1 MEELWLFLCA
11 DTLVEI
17 FSALCFRFCYPAVMF
32 FIGWVKRNL
41 FCLQTFF
48 LAILWCSK
56 YTYCIGC
63 LTLFLKQS
71 GFRRRHELFFA
82 SISKNSIYINNYI
95 LCTCMLIFIYFMHL
109 FIYLFIHLQTC
120 LEAFEKFSGRKSCPM
135 CRKEQYQ
142 RRIIHE
148 GAREY
153 RVKCAT
159 RYVAWFTAFFKT
171 DGLVTVSDKKGW
183 DTSTAERWFFL
194 SLLSPLPPNVVYRT

>member
-71 GFRRRHELFFA
+71 AFRRRHELFFA
-82 SISKNSIYINNYI
+82 LIFKNSIYINISFVHVCWYLFI
-95 LCTCMLIFIYFMHL
+95 LC
-109 FIYLFIHLQTC
+109 IYLFIHLQTC

-171 DGLVTVSDKKGW
+171 DGVATVSDKKSW
-183 DTSTAERWFFL
+183 DTSTERWFFL
-194 SLLSPLPPNVVYRT
+194 SCPSPLSSNVVYRT

>member
-1 MEELWLFLCA
+1 MYVDIYLFYA
-11 DTLVEI
+11 
-17 FSALCFRFCYPAVMF
+17 
-32 FIGWVKRNL
+32 
-41 FCLQTFF
+41 
-48 LAILWCSK
+48 
-56 YTYCIGC
+56 
-63 LTLFLKQS
+63 
-71 GFRRRHELFFA
+71 
-82 SISKNSIYINNYI
+82 
-95 LCTCMLIFIYFMHL
+95 

-171 DGLVTVSDKKGW
+171 DGVAAVSDKKGGTLPLNA
-183 DTSTAERWFFL
+183 DFFFL
-194 SLLSPLPPNVVYRT
+194 VHLLSFPMLFIERNSLNLAHQH

>member
-11 DTLVEI
+11 YTLVEI

-41 FCLQTFF
+41 FCLQTCFF
-48 LAILWCSK
+48 GRYCDVQSTHTVLDVWHYFSSK
-56 YTYCIGC
+56 VPLEEDMNCFLRRFPKIQYTLIIISFVHVCWY
-63 LTLFLKQS
+63 LF
-71 GFRRRHELFFA
+71 
-82 SISKNSIYINNYI
+82 I
-95 LCTCMLIFIYFMHL
+95 LC
-109 FIYLFIHLQTC
+109 IYLFIHLQTC

-171 DGLVTVSDKKGW
+171 DGVATVSDKKSW
-183 DTSTAERWFFL
+183 DTSTERWFFL
-194 SLLSPLPPNVVYRT
+194 SCPSPLSSNVVYRT

>member
-11 DTLVEI
+11 YTLVEI

-82 SISKNSIYINNYI
+82 LIFKNSIYINISFVHVCWYLFI
-95 LCTCMLIFIYFMHL
+95 LCIYL
-109 FIYLFIHLQTC
+109 YIYLFTC
-120 LEAFEKFSGRKSCPM
+120 RLAWKPLRSFQVANHVQCAGKSS
-135 CRKEQYQ
+135 
-142 RRIIHE
+142 
-148 GAREY
+148 
-153 RVKCAT
+153 T
-159 RYVAWFTAFFKT
+159 
-171 DGLVTVSDKKGW
+171 KGG
-183 DTSTAERWFFL
+183 
-194 SLLSPLPPNVVYRT
+194 

>member
-11 DTLVEI
+11 YTLVEI

-71 GFRRRHELFFA
+71 AFRRRHELFFA

-95 LCTCMLIFIYFMHL
+95 LCTCMLIFIYFKYL
-109 FIYLFIHLQTC
+109 FIYSPADLLGSLWEVFRSQIMSNVQERAVPKADNPWRST
-120 LEAFEKFSGRKSCPM
+120 
-135 CRKEQYQ
+135 
-142 RRIIHE
+142 
-148 GAREY
+148 
-153 RVKCAT
+153 RVQ
-159 RYVAWFTAFFKT
+159 
-171 DGLVTVSDKKGW
+171 S
-183 DTSTAERWFFL
+183 
-194 SLLSPLPPNVVYRT
+194 

>member
-17 FSALCFRFCYPAVMF
+17 FPALCFRFCYPAVMF

-56 YTYCIGC
+56 YTYRIGC

-71 GFRRRHELFFA
+71 AFRRRHELFFA

-95 LCTCMLIFIYFMHL
+95 LCTCMLIFIYFMYL
-109 FIYLFIHLQTC
+109 FIYSPADLLGSLWEVFRSQIMSNVQERAVPKADNPWRST
-120 LEAFEKFSGRKSCPM
+120 
-135 CRKEQYQ
+135 
-142 RRIIHE
+142 
-148 GAREY
+148 
-153 RVKCAT
+153 RVQ
-159 RYVAWFTAFFKT
+159 
-171 DGLVTVSDKKGW
+171 S
-183 DTSTAERWFFL
+183 
-194 SLLSPLPPNVVYRT
+194 

>member
-11 DTLVEI
+11 YTLVEI

-71 GFRRRHELFFA
+71 AFRRRHELFFA

-95 LCTCMLIFIYFMHL
+95 LCTCMLIFIYFMYL
-109 FIYLFIHLQTC
+109 FIYSPADLLGSLWEVFRSQIMSNVQERAVPKADNPWRST
-120 LEAFEKFSGRKSCPM
+120 
-135 CRKEQYQ
+135 
-142 RRIIHE
+142 
-148 GAREY
+148 
-153 RVKCAT
+153 RVQ
-159 RYVAWFTAFFKT
+159 
-171 DGLVTVSDKKGW
+171 S
-183 DTSTAERWFFL
+183 
-194 SLLSPLPPNVVYRT
+194 